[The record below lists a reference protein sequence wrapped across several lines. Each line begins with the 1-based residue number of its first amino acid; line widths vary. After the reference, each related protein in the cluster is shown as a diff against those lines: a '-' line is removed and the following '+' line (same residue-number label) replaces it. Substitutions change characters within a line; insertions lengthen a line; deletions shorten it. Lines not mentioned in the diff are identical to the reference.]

1 MFYENINQKNKKKK
15 VTKTK
20 KIAIISDIH
29 GNFTAFE
36 RVVEDAKKE
45 GADEY
50 WFLGDLLMPGPGTN
64 SILKLLDSLNAPI
77 KLRGNWDDFLFEDIL
92 PISKAYID
100 EPQTTYIVEL
110 YKYIYDHLDPKYLKE
125 MRQWPIYC
133 QTTVSGFNIV
143 LAHNYP
149 KKNFG
154 HELLPYAE
162 QKNFDKLLFGK
173 PFDIAIYGH
182 THHQLMRTSSK
193 DQLIINP
200 GSIGQPYTAWDKFSA
215 DRRAQYAILTFDK
228 TSYRGID
235 FRKVSYS
242 IDDELAF
249 AKANELPFYELYE
262 RIFTEGKAFTHN
274 NDALNEIITKYDY
287 KPDVLTYLK
296 HLENN

>member
-1 MFYENINQKNKKKK
+1 M
-15 VTKTK
+15 
-20 KIAIISDIH
+20 SDIH

-45 GADEY
+45 GVDEY

-125 MRQWPIYC
+125 MRQWPIYD
-133 QTTVSGFNIV
+133 QTTISNFNVV

-162 QKNFDKLLFGK
+162 QKNFDKPLFDK
-173 PFDIAIYGH
+173 TFDIAIYGH

-200 GSIGQPYTAWDKFSA
+200 GSIGQPYTAWNKFSA

-249 AKANELPFYELYE
+249 AKANKLPFYELYE

-287 KPDVLTYLK
+287 KPDVLSYLK
-296 HLENN
+296 HLEND